1 MRLFRSGC
9 AASVYLVG
17 LFSVCAINV
26 IAPVMAADSPQATQA
41 MQESV
46 ALVDARKKVK
56 DINSQ
61 IGRAESGLRQLS
73 PPVRTTDS
81 RGTTFDAD
89 KQRQYDTNRARID
102 RQIRD
107 LKSERTIWELR
118 VSQLAIV
125 QDVLNRAEAVP
136 AVAPAPIPSAATTRA
151 PESVAVTEA
160 RKKVKDVDWEIG
172 LAESALRQLSPPVRV
187 TDSKGT
193 TFDADKQQQYER
205 NRGRLDRQIRDLKEE
220 RIAWELRVN
229 QLVLADDFSSPR

>member
-1 MRLFRSGC
+1 MRLFSFGC
-9 AASVYLVG
+9 TASVYLVG

-26 IAPVMAADSPQATQA
+26 IAPVMAADSPQT

-46 ALVDARKKVK
+46 ALVDAREKVK
-56 DINSQ
+56 DINWQ
-61 IGRAESGLRQLS
+61 IGQAESGLRQLS

-81 RGTTFDAD
+81 KGTTFDAD
-89 KQRQYDTNRARID
+89 KQRQYETNRARID

-125 QDVLNRAEAVP
+125 QDVLNRAGAVP
-136 AVAPAPIPSAATTRA
+136 AVAPAPIPSSATTRA
-151 PESVAVTEA
+151 PESVAVMEA

-205 NRGRLDRQIRDLKEE
+205 NRARIDRQIRDLKEE

-229 QLVLADDFSSPR
+229 QLVLADNFSSPR

>member
-1 MRLFRSGC
+1 MRLFGFGC
-9 AASVYLVG
+9 AASVCLVG

-26 IAPVMAADSPQATQA
+26 IAPVMAADAPQATQG
-41 MQESV
+41 SV

-56 DINSQ
+56 DINWQ
-61 IGRAESGLRQLS
+61 IRQAESGLRQLS
-73 PPVRTTDS
+73 PPVRITDS
-81 RGTTFDAD
+81 KGTTFDVD

-118 VSQLAIV
+118 VSQLALV

-136 AVAPAPIPSAATTRA
+136 AVAPAPISSAATMRS

-172 LAESALRQLSPPVRV
+172 LAESALRQLSPPVRI

-193 TFDADKQQQYER
+193 TFDADKQHQYER

-229 QLVLADDFSSPR
+229 QLILADDFSSPR